1 MKSLELLPE
10 TGFLRLSSV
19 LKVFPVS
26 KSTWWAGVKEGKFPK
41 PIKLTKRTTAWKAQ
55 DIRELI
61 ETRNKQTQTQGSLS

>member
-1 MKSLELLPE
+1 MKSLELLPK

-61 ETRNKQTQTQGSLS
+61 ETRNNQIQGVQS

>member
-61 ETRNKQTQTQGSLS
+61 ETRNNQIQGVQS

>member
-1 MKSLELLPE
+1 MKMLELLPE

-26 KSTWWAGVKEGKFPK
+26 KSTWWAGVKAGRFPK

-61 ETRNKQTQTQGSLS
+61 ETKNNQFQGVRS

>member
-10 TGFLRLSSV
+10 TGFLRLSTV
-19 LKVFPVS
+19 LRVFPVS

-61 ETRNKQTQTQGSLS
+61 ETRNNQFQGVQS

>member
-61 ETRNKQTQTQGSLS
+61 ETRNNQIHGVQS

>member
-19 LKVFPVS
+19 LRVFPVS

-61 ETRNKQTQTQGSLS
+61 ETRNNEGRA

>member
-61 ETRNKQTQTQGSLS
+61 ETRNNEGRA